1 VYIIFLFIKYL
12 QDLNK
17 DVRSILNKITTD
29 NMLSLTERFKALP
42 IDTIQRLERT
52 IDLVFE
58 KVIFFLKNNNYNT

>member
-1 VYIIFLFIKYL
+1 MYIIFLFIKYL